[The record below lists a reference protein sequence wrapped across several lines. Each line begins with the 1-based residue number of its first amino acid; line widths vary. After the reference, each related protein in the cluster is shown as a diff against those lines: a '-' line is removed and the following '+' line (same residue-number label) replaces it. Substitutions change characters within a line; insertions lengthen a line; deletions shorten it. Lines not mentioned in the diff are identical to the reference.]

1 MLTQSERQTV
11 ADRLLQ
17 AHRDRQPI
25 PSPKETFPGMEI
37 EDAYHIQQLCVDQW
51 VAEGAQI
58 KGYKVGLTSKAMQ
71 EASGINEPDYGVLL
85 DRFFIPEAAT
95 IPHAAF
101 FGPLV
106 EIELAF
112 VMKAS
117 LRGPHVNAADVIRA
131 TDFVLPAIELV
142 DRRLAN
148 RVGVVDT
155 ISDLAS
161 CGAVI
166 LGGNPMRLAD
176 LDIRQVTGSVIKN
189 GDMLAAGSA
198 ADVLGNPVNA
208 VIWLANKLHEFG
220 VTFEAGHVI
229 LTGSFVK
236 LVPTAPGDHFIA
248 RFDHGFGDVLLA
260 FA

>member
-11 ADRLLQ
+11 AERLLE
-17 AHRDRQPI
+17 AHRTHTPI
-25 PSPKETFPGMEI
+25 PSPKQTFPNMEM
-37 EDAYHIQQLCVDQW
+37 EDAYRIQQLCVDQW
-51 VAEGAQI
+51 VADGAQI

-95 IPHAAF
+95 IRHADF

-117 LRGPHVNAADVIRA
+117 LAGPHVNAADVIRA
-131 TDFVLPAIELV
+131 TDFVLPSIELV
-142 DRRLAN
+142 DRRLSN

-166 LGGNPMRLAD
+166 LGGNPVRLTD
-176 LDIRQVTGSVIKN
+176 SDIRSVTGSVLKN
-189 GDMLAAGSA
+189 GEVLATGSA

-220 VTFEAGHVI
+220 VTFQAGHVI

-236 LVPTAPGDHFIA
+236 LVPAAPGDHFVA
-248 RFDHGFGDVLLA
+248 RFDHGFGDVEIM
-260 FA
+260 FE

>member
-1 MLTQSERQTV
+1 MLTQAERQTV
-11 ADRLLQ
+11 ANRLLT
-17 AHRDRQPI
+17 AHRTRTPM
-25 PSPKETFPGMEI
+25 PSPKQTFPNMEM
-37 EDAYHIQQLCVDQW
+37 EDAYRIQQLCVEQW
-51 VAEGAQI
+51 VAEGAQVR
-58 KGYKVGLTSKAMQ
+58 GYKVGLTSKAMQ

-85 DRFFIPEAAT
+85 DRFFIPEAST
-95 IPHAAF
+95 IRHADF

-112 VMKAS
+112 VMKES
-117 LRGPHVNAADVIRA
+117 LFGPHVNAADVIRA
-131 TDFVLPAIELV
+131 TNFVLPCIELV
-142 DRRLAN
+142 DRRLSN

-166 LGGNPMRLAD
+166 LGGNPVRLAD
-176 LDIRQVTGSVIKN
+176 LDIRTVTGSVLKN
-189 GDMLAAGSA
+189 GEVLATGSA

-220 VTFEAGHVI
+220 VTFQAGHVI

-236 LVPTAPGDHFIA
+236 LVPAGPGDHFVA
-248 RFDHGFGDVLLA
+248 RFDHGFGDVEIT
-260 FA
+260 FE